1 MGRKLSMRKKERCSA
16 VSCSRKRG
24 IEEMKDTH
32 TNKDNDSRQGN
43 GNIFNDHSRKNSSSS
58 DMNKQGRR
66 EYAHQVIDFR
76 KSAGA
81 KFDHRR
87 QHPVNGE
94 RVNIRSSFAD
104 GARDEAMTEQDH
116 AYGESGRGGRNFLHK
131 RENFKTTS
139 RLERHTYGAERDKY
153 KRRDRRDQCDDMHKS
168 RS

>member
-1 MGRKLSMRKKERCSA
+1 MRKKERCPA
-16 VSCSRKRG
+16 VSCSRKKG

-32 TNKDNDSRQGN
+32 TNKDNDGRQGN
-43 GNIFNDHSRKNSSSS
+43 GNISNDHSRKNSTSSS

-66 EYAHQVIDFR
+66 EYAHQVIDLR
-76 KSAGA
+76 KSAVA

-87 QHPVNGE
+87 QHLVNGE